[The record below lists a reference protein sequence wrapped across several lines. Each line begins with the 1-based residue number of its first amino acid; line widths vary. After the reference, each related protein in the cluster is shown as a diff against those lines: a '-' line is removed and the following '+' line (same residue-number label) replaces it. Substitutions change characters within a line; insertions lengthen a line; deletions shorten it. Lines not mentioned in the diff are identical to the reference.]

1 MKTAYQLPF
10 GVTYPTRAFFASG
23 HDVSLVVRLHDH
35 APADSAAL
43 IAGAVASFIDLVG
56 TGALAGEVIKPWQSG
71 VTTCRLVTATPPD
84 EVSFTLEGCQFDDAG
99 LMVLCD
105 LLLHERNAPLV
116 QSVAVRMHG
125 VPNQPLACDPDALS
139 DYPARFARLPFPLED
154 EDPEGGAYSLA
165 IEFASPLDDATR
177 AVLRRTLD
185 TWTAVVLAG
194 GFALAPIPPS
204 QNYVEP
210 DNPFVEY
217 DATVEWTVFK
227 LLASG
232 AAVDALVNA
241 VAAFHG
247 RCRPITA
254 LTIS

>member
-10 GVTYPTRAFFASG
+10 GVSYPTRAFFASG
-23 HDVSLVVRLHDH
+23 HDVSVVVRLNDN
-35 APADSAAL
+35 APPDGAARIAD
-43 IAGAVASFIDLVG
+43 AVTAFIGLAE
-56 TGALAGEVIKPWQSG
+56 TGALAGAIIKPWQSS
-71 VTTCRLVTATPPD
+71 VTGRLLTGSPPG
-84 EVSFTLEGCQFDDAG
+84 EVAFALEQCQFDDAG

-116 QSVAVRMHG
+116 QSVAVRMPG

-154 EDPEGGAYSLA
+154 EDPETGAYSFA
-165 IEFASPLDDATR
+165 IEFAAPLDDVTR
-177 AVLRRTLD
+177 PVLRNTLD
-185 TWTAVVLAG
+185 VWTAAVLAG

-204 QNYVEP
+204 ANYVEP

-217 DATVEWTVFK
+217 DSTVEWTVFK
-227 LLASG
+227 LRASG

-241 VAAFHG
+241 VTAFHG
-247 RCRPITA
+247 RARPITA

>member
-10 GVTYPTRAFFASG
+10 DVTYPSAAFFASG
-23 HDVSLVVRLHDH
+23 HDVMVVVRLNDN
-35 APADSAAL
+35 APSDGPARIAA
-43 IAGAVASFIDLVG
+43 AVAAFIELVE
-56 TGALAGEVIKPWQSG
+56 TGALAGEVIKPWQSS
-71 VTTCRLVTATPPD
+71 VAACRLMTASPPG
-84 EVSFTLEGCQFDDAG
+84 EVSFTLEQCQFDDAG

-116 QSVAVRMHG
+116 RSLAVRMAG
-125 VPNQPLACDPDALS
+125 VPNQPLASDPEALS

-154 EDPEGGAYSLA
+154 EDPEGGAYSLG

-177 AVLRRTLD
+177 AVLRRTLH

-194 GFALAPIPPS
+194 GFALAPIPPA

-217 DATVEWTVFK
+217 DSTVEWTVFK
-227 LLASG
+227 LRASG

-247 RCRPITA
+247 RWRPITA